1 MAGVDQPTLLVTLTG
16 PDRPGVTSTL
26 FDRISAVGAEVIDL
40 EQVVLRGQLTL
51 AVLLAVDGVEPQ
63 LRQVVHE
70 TGTGLGMQVQVHSG
84 RGDNRSR
91 PTGRAAVAVLGAPI
105 TATHLAAVSKA
116 IAEHGA
122 NIIIHANHLLRSA
135 FPAMQKT
142 AELTL
147 QHGRTKEAD
156 QLCLSIKEIL
166 TLIPTED

>member
-1 MAGVDQPTLLVTLTG
+1 MREEWLIAIVMLGVALVGGVLTKNS
-16 PDRPGVTSTL
+16 RKWSV
-26 FDRISAVGAEVIDL
+26 
-40 EQVVLRGQLTL
+40 
-51 AVLLAVDGVEPQ
+51 AVLLA
-63 LRQVVHE
+63 
-70 TGTGLGMQVQVHSG
+70 
-84 RGDNRSR
+84 
-91 PTGRAAVAVLGAPI
+91 AALAGS
-105 TATHLAAVSKA
+105 LAAGMGVRFRELVEGPFGFLDVSLSVFAGWLFARRKSEL
-116 IAEHGA
+116 AEHGA